1 MGALATIIIAA
12 SIIALIWGVFQKVKA
27 GRVMDAP
34 LVRTGDAGQR
44 GPEVAN
50 AKGALSTQGNVLC
63 QQPLVSPMTG
73 TQCLYYSLKVT
84 ASWKEGD
91 ATKTKELQHH
101 KMAAQFA
108 IDDGSGAVWVDATE
122 GGDFEPSKSNEVT
135 QGTGIIGGIT
145 GQELVFGNFRV
156 QTGMLALGTKYTV
169 REEVLPL
176 VPRLYACGKSVNGSI
191 AAPGFRS
198 LILSNKSRD
207 ELLASAAKGSKYS
220 FIGGGVAFALG
231 GILAVLSAVFGGG
244 SEKAGSTRITSAEL
258 SVTGERSGACNL
270 IDKTGTCT
278 EYKAASTGDSKV
290 CEVLG
295 GAYATGACPGGSELV
310 ATCEMSTS
318 TKRYYHSNNV
328 ALSQDESSARTDCEL
343 SEGKL
348 TVNGAGSKAGE
359 KAAAEKTG
367 ADKPAPAPLTPV
379 VKAAPVVAVKTTIA
393 PSKPQPATAKSAPK
407 TPAPAGSSSA
417 SKK

>member
-1 MGALATIIIAA
+1 
-12 SIIALIWGVFQKVKA
+12 
-27 GRVMDAP
+27 MDAP
-34 LVRTGDAGQR
+34 LVRTGDAAQR
-44 GPEVAN
+44 GPQVAN
-50 AKGALSTQGNVLC
+50 PKGGLSAQGNVLC
-63 QQPLVSPMTG
+63 QQPLVSPMSG
-73 TQCLYYSLKVT
+73 TPCLYYSLKVT

-169 REEVLPL
+169 REQVLPV

-207 ELLASAAKGSKYS
+207 ELLASATKGSKYS
-220 FIGGGVAFALG
+220 FIGSGAAFALG

-244 SEKAGSTRITSAEL
+244 SAKAGSTKLTSAEI
-258 SVTGERSGACNL
+258 SAADGSSGACNL
-270 IDKTGTCT
+270 VDKTGTCT
-278 EYKAASTGDSKV
+278 EYKSSTLGDRKV

-295 GAYATGACPGGSELV
+295 GAYAAGACPTGSELI
-310 ATCEMSTS
+310 ATCEMSKS

-328 ALSQDESSARTDCEL
+328 ALSQDETSARTDCEL
-343 SEGKL
+343 SDGKL
-348 TVNGAGSKAGE
+348 TLAPSE
-359 KAAAEKTG
+359 KPAAATL
-367 ADKPAPAPLTPV
+367 APV
-379 VKAAPVVAVKTTIA
+379 VKGAPAVAVKTTVTTT
-393 PSKPQPATAKSAPK
+393 KPQPPAAKAATK
-407 TPAPAGSSSA
+407 TPAPAPAGSA

>member
-1 MGALATIIIAA
+1 MGALAAIIIAA
-12 SIIALIWGVFQKVKA
+12 SIIALVWGIFQKVKA

-44 GPEVAN
+44 GAQVAN
-50 AKGALSTQGNVLC
+50 PKGGLSAQGNVLC
-63 QQPLVSPMTG
+63 QQPLTSPMSG
-73 TQCLYYSLKVT
+73 VPCLYYSLKVT

-108 IDDGSGAVWVDATE
+108 IDDGTGPVWVDATE
-122 GGDFEPSKSNEVT
+122 GGDFEPNKTQEVT

-169 REEVLPL
+169 REEILPV
-176 VPRLYACGKSVNGSI
+176 VPRLYACGKTVNGSI

-207 ELLASAAKGSKYS
+207 ELLASATKGSKYS

-244 SEKAGSTRITSAEL
+244 SAKAGTTKLTSAEITA
-258 SVTGERSGACNL
+258 SAGSSGACNL
-270 IDKTGTCT
+270 VDKTGTCT
-278 EYKAASTGDSKV
+278 EYKVSTTGDRQV

-295 GAYATGACPGGSELV
+295 GAFVTAACPTGDTLV
-310 ATCEMSTS
+310 ATCDMPKS
-318 TKRYYHSNNV
+318 TKRYYQSSNA
-328 ALSQDESSARTDCEL
+328 ALSQDETSARTDCEL
-343 SEGKL
+343 SDGKL
-348 TVNGAGSKAGE
+348 TLSAPPAPPSKP
-359 KAAAEKTG
+359 AAAV
-367 ADKPAPAPLTPV
+367 L
-379 VKAAPVVAVKTTIA
+379 APVAKGNAAVAVKTTTTTNNA
-393 PSKPQPATAKSAPK
+393 PTKAAAPTQPGTKAQPASSAPK
-407 TPAPAGSSSA
+407 AQPASSA
-417 SKK
+417 AKK